1 MDILITNNPLV
12 KAQLEDSISVEYIE
26 TDLIGVLTH
35 VRNLVHKGH
44 RLLTHPLSGSIKP
57 NETIYKSVIITGSP
71 NDLDVQSVNIIGESI
86 LTAQKF
92 PKRQFTDEYLSD
104 MQTVDLSLIKSALPS
119 HNNSNT

>member
-1 MDILITNNPLV
+1 MDILVTNNPLV

-26 TDLIGVLTH
+26 TDLLAVLTY
-35 VRNLVHKGH
+35 VRDLVHKGH

-57 NETIYKSVIITGSP
+57 NETIYKSVIITGNP
-71 NDLDVQSVNIIGESI
+71 GNLDVQSVSIIGESI
-86 LTAQKF
+86 LTVQKF

-119 HNNSNT
+119 HNN

>member
-1 MDILITNNPLV
+1 MDILITNNPLA
-12 KAQLEDSISVEYIE
+12 KSSLEATITVEYIE

-57 NETIYKSVIITGSP
+57 NETIYKSVIITGNPSE
-71 NDLDVQSVNIIGESI
+71 LDMQSVNIIGESI

-92 PKRQFTDEYLSD
+92 PKRQLTDEYLSD
-104 MQTVDLSLIKSALPS
+104 MQMVDLSLISAS
-119 HNNSNT
+119 RSK